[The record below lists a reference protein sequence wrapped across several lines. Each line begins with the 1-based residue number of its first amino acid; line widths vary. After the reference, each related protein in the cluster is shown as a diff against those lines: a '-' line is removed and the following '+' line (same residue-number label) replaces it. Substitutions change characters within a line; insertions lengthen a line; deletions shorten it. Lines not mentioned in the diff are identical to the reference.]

1 MRDIKL
7 KFKLFIVLVILYVA
21 NFCSVTFACDS
32 SEVGCN
38 QVLQQQQRDA
48 WIYYQGGGDIGNGTL
63 GSDNSAYIPPKVITL
78 PDSWGALA
86 ESAKT
91 GAMGVASKKAS
102 KQESKKAALQNCAL
116 KGASDCKVLMTYKN
130 TCVGIAASSSGGKYA
145 HNPNI
150 SVLRQQLLS
159 DCSKDSNGEQ
169 CKIVYEECMP

>member
-1 MRDIKL
+1 MKRFIGA
-7 KFKLFIVLVILYVA
+7 FIVLIGVFGSGLL
-21 NFCSVTFACDS
+21 FAQGWCWGWSPECIS
-32 SEVGCN
+32 STS
-38 QVLQQQQRDA
+38 QDT
-48 WIYYQGGGDIGNGTL
+48 GGAIDETP
-63 GSDNSAYIPPKVITL
+63 SYTPPVVITL